1 MKPKE
6 GTILTV
12 AKGMSDKAAELGE
25 ETDDLAY
32 FCEEIIK
39 EGDHVLSKTPDML
52 PVLKQAGVVDSGGQG
67 LMQVLKGAF
76 DALMGKE
83 VDYTI

>member
-39 EGDHVLSKTPDML
+39 EG
-52 PVLKQAGVVDSGGQG
+52 
-67 LMQVLKGAF
+67 
-76 DALMGKE
+76 
-83 VDYTI
+83 

>member
-1 MKPKE
+1 MHISVRRSSKR
-6 GTILTV
+6 
-12 AKGMSDKAAELGE
+12 D
-25 ETDDLAY
+25 
-32 FCEEIIK
+32 
-39 EGDHVLSKTPDML
+39 DHVLSKTPDML

-83 VDYTI
+83 VDYKVETVSTGSSSQGTSF